1 MRRPT
6 PRGNDYSMDPVGMRA
21 EFRSL
26 GFTGPVP
33 ILSKHECGELLGRL
47 RESDDPPVWFKGHGA
62 SSPAFLAAAQ
72 HPRLLGAL
80 SVLLGP
86 DVMLWGASLVTRE
99 PGQSHRWHTDIES
112 SDPSSRTVSVWLG
125 LDGTSRRSSLQ
136 VASGSHRFG
145 RPLQE
150 VYARA
155 GKRRGDV
162 TRDDVLEWA
171 LEHDPRSGIVEPDL
185 QDGDALF
192 FDGRLWHGSRNTDE
206 ERTRTCLLLQ
216 YATPGTPIRIPDLTA
231 LEWPFR
237 PREDVM
243 PPCVLVTGNAED
255 TPNDLVAA
263 SAAAATGAAAG
274 PLLRNRVDRL
284 GLPLPEDDIVGW
296 KPHLAF
302 KGATRGLDLLTCHT
316 SVLSPG
322 VTPHDIHTHVEEEI
336 LIVLAGDAEILT
348 LDNGEGVSRR
358 RMTRGDV
365 AYYPAFYPHTIDNP
379 GPRPATYLMLKWAQS
394 SLTAGVSEMGRA
406 FSPLSPDP
414 APDRDFA
421 CTLRFEGPT
430 RHLRRLHCHQTTL
443 QAGASYEPHED
454 PYDVVI
460 VTLDG
465 ELETIGERVSPN
477 SVIFYAAGNPHGMRN
492 VGRRPARYLVFELHG
507 PAPDTEK
514 TAAGVR

>member
-1 MRRPT
+1 
-6 PRGNDYSMDPVGMRA
+6 MRA
-21 EFRSL
+21 EFRSV
-26 GFTGPVP
+26 GFAGPIP
-33 ILSKHECGELLGRL
+33 ILSKQECGELLSRL
-47 RESDDPPVWFKGHGA
+47 RESGDPPVWFKGHGA

-112 SDPSSRTVSVWLG
+112 SHPSSRTVSVWLG

-145 RPLQE
+145 RSLQE

-162 TRDDVLEWA
+162 TRHDVLEWA

-192 FDGRLWHGSRNTDE
+192 FDGRLWHGSRNTDG

-216 YATPGTPIRIPDLTA
+216 YATPDTPIRIPDLTA

-237 PREDVM
+237 SREDVM
-243 PPCVLVTGNAED
+243 PPCVLLTGNAGD

-263 SAAAATGAAAG
+263 GSPAAIDDAAS
-274 PLLRNRVDRL
+274 PRLRSRVDKL
-284 GLPLPEDDIVGW
+284 GLPLPEDGVVGW
-296 KPHLAF
+296 KPYLTF

-316 SVLSPG
+316 SVLSPD

-336 LIVLAGDAEILT
+336 LIMLAGDVEILT
-348 LDNGEGVSRR
+348 LDAGEGVSRR
-358 RMTRGDV
+358 RMGRGDI
-365 AYYPAFYPHTIDNP
+365 AYYPAFYPHTIDNV
-379 GPRPATYLMLKWAQS
+379 GPRPATYLMLKWARPT
-394 SLTAGVSEMGRA
+394 LTAGVSEMGRA
-406 FSPLSPDP
+406 FSPLPPDP
-414 APDRDFA
+414 APGRDFA

-443 QAGASYEPHED
+443 QPGASYEPHED

-465 ELETIGERVSPN
+465 ELETIGERVPPN
-477 SVIFYAAGNPHGMRN
+477 SVIFYAEGEPHGMSN
-492 VGRRPARYLVFELHG
+492 VGRRPARYLVFELYG
-507 PAPDTEK
+507 LRRGMEK
-514 TAAGVR
+514 DAAGGR

>member
-1 MRRPT
+1 
-6 PRGNDYSMDPVGMRA
+6 MRA

-26 GFTGPVP
+26 GFAGPVP
-33 ILSKHECGELLGRL
+33 ILSKDECGALLTRL
-47 RESDDPPVWFKGHGA
+47 RQCDDPPIWFKGHGA

-112 SDPSSRTVSVWLG
+112 SAPSSRTVSVWLG

-192 FDGRLWHGSRNTDE
+192 FDGRLWHGSRNTDGE
-206 ERTRTCLLLQ
+206 QTRTCLLLRGRDPRH
-216 YATPGTPIRIPDLTA
+216 ADPDSGPDRARVAVPSAGRRHASVRGL
-231 LEWPFR
+231 L
-237 PREDVM
+237 
-243 PPCVLVTGNAED
+243 TGNAED
-255 TPNDLVAA
+255 TPNDLVTA
-263 SAAAATGAAAG
+263 SAAVATGAAAG

-302 KGATRGLDLLTCHT
+302 KGATRGLALLTCHT

-322 VTPHDIHTHVEEEI
+322 RDAARHPHPRRGRDPDR
-336 LIVLAGDAEILT
+336 AG
-348 LDNGEGVSRR
+348 RR
-358 RMTRGDV
+358 RGDPHPRQRRGSV
-365 AYYPAFYPHTIDNP
+365 AAQDDARRRRLLSGVLPPHHQQPGHAAGHLSHAEMGAVESHGWRVGDGP
-379 GPRPATYLMLKWAQS
+379 GLLAAVARPGAGPRL
-394 SLTAGVSEMGRA
+394 
-406 FSPLSPDP
+406 
-414 APDRDFA
+414 
-421 CTLRFEGPT
+421 
-430 RHLRRLHCHQTTL
+430 RLHAAVRGTHTSSA
-443 QAGASYEPHED
+443 QAALPSDDAPAGCVIRAS
-454 PYDVVI
+454 
-460 VTLDG
+460 
-465 ELETIGERVSPN
+465 
-477 SVIFYAAGNPHGMRN
+477 
-492 VGRRPARYLVFELHG
+492 
-507 PAPDTEK
+507 
-514 TAAGVR
+514 